1 MWIRGGLSNKC
12 DSPHDLFAVCKRY
25 QHTKFIGFVR
35 LRFKGLMRFIEFR
48 WIERIQKMQIQE
60 IHMIQM
66 YAIRFIGFRSDEVWQ
81 IQEDSNDSGDSDRR
95 SSGAYVIQGDSDD
108 SNDLGNSSPVDL
120 LDSGSGKEFKP
131 GGFSG
136 RRWLGDLALADST
149 DSSESDP
156 GLKGFRRFRPGGL
169 MGFRGVSGFWILAV
183 FTHRLYTQALHAQGF
198 FV

>member
-1 MWIRGGLSNKC
+1 
-12 DSPHDLFAVCKRY
+12 
-25 QHTKFIGFVR
+25 
-35 LRFKGLMRFIEFR
+35 
-48 WIERIQKMQIQE
+48 MQIQE

-95 SSGAYVIQGDSDD
+95 RSGAYVIQGDSDD

-136 RRWLGDLALADST
+136 RR
-149 DSSESDP
+149 
-156 GLKGFRRFRPGGL
+156 
-169 MGFRGVSGFWILAV
+169 
-183 FTHRLYTQALHAQGF
+183 
-198 FV
+198 